1 MASNARPLKYLLGW
15 LIAGTRGGV
24 TRSEIIKAI
33 HETPQNANQ
42 LATFLKVDYKTVRY
56 HLEVLEKNHIVT
68 SVGDKYGAT
77 YFLTQTME
85 DNYCMFEEILKKI
98 WKK

>member
-1 MASNARPLKYLLGW
+1 MSAGLRPLKYLLGW

-24 TRSEIIKAI
+24 TRAEIIKTI

-42 LATFLKVDYKTVRY
+42 MATTLKVDYKTVRY
-56 HLEVLEKNHIVT
+56 HLEVLEKNRIVT
-68 SVGDKYGAT
+68 SIGDKYGAT

>member
-1 MASNARPLKYLLGW
+1 MSSSTRPLKYLLGW
-15 LIAGTRGGV
+15 LIAGTRGGT
-24 TRSEIIKAI
+24 TRAEIIKSI

-42 LATFLKVDYKTVRY
+42 LATSLKVDYKTVRY

-77 YFLTQTME
+77 YFLTQVME
-85 DNYCMFEEILKKI
+85 DNYGVFEEIVNKI

>member
-1 MASNARPLKYLLGW
+1 MSSSVRPMKYVLGW

-24 TRSEIIKAI
+24 TRAEIIKTI

-42 LATFLKVDYKTVRY
+42 LATALKVDYKTVRY

-68 SVGDKYGAT
+68 SVGEKYGAT
-77 YFLTQTME
+77 YFLTQAME
-85 DNYCMFEEILKKI
+85 DNYTAFEEILKKI